1 MGSFGRRAAAVTTPW
16 RRRQLLQK
24 PAVHAFQHP
33 VGKIG
38 FDGQRL
44 CSRQRLPEAG
54 GAAQQGDNGNS
65 SHIKRL
71 P

>member
-1 MGSFGRRAAAVTTPW
+1 V
-16 RRRQLLQK
+16 
-24 PAVHAFQHP
+24 VNAFQHP

-38 FDGQRL
+38 FDSQRL
-44 CSRQRLPEAG
+44 RSRQRLPEAG
-54 GAAQQGDNGNS
+54 GAAQQGYNRDS